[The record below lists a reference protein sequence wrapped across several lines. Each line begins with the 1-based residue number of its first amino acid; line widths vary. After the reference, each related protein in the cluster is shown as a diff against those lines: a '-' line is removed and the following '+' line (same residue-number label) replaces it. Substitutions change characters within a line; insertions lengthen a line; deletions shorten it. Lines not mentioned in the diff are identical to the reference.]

1 MIRCHTKK
9 KFWILMSQTKH
20 SIRVRFIYLISWREF
35 VGWWLVYLIKNS
47 QPLISSSGANYFWL
61 KSFVG
66 NVHLLNQDW
75 LFNRHFI
82 PVTIESYFGSFII
95 AFVLEI
101 CDKIDDS
108 TLLIKLYVHPNK
120 LLELLKPKN
129 SKRSQNYNFLLNG
142 HSSCIVSLLQVF
154 LSRNWIFEIH

>member
-82 PVTIESYFGSFII
+82 SVTIESYFGSFII
-95 AFVLEI
+95 AFVLKI
-101 CDKIDDS
+101 SDKIDDS

-120 LLELLKPKN
+120 LLELLKPKIQ
-129 SKRSQNYNFLLNG
+129 SEVKTITFS
-142 HSSCIVSLLQVF
+142 
-154 LSRNWIFEIH
+154 WMDIHHVLFRYYESF

>member
-1 MIRCHTKK
+1 MISINILPKPEEVILFKLYFKRRWYVATHTKK
-9 KFWILMSQTKH
+9 KWILMSQTKH

-82 PVTIESYFGSFII
+82 SVTIESYFGSFII
-95 AFVLEI
+95 AFVL
-101 CDKIDDS
+101 KKFP
-108 TLLIKLYVHPNK
+108 IKSMIP
-120 LLELLKPKN
+120 
-129 SKRSQNYNFLLNG
+129 
-142 HSSCIVSLLQVF
+142 
-154 LSRNWIFEIH
+154 LS